1 MSKFSII
8 TYILIVFLI
17 TGCGFK
23 VLDQSQLK
31 NYKILEIRESGD
43 KKSNFFIKNKLYN
56 LLNSNNSTNE
66 LIIDIKT
73 YKEKA
78 IKEKNKKNQITKYN
92 IKINSTIEL
101 NFINMNLRKTI
112 NLNEENFYNV
122 NVNHNVTQYNEKNSE
137 KNIIDELSQEMS
149 AANSLDILL
158 RPTPSA
164 DDMIEE
170 IEEIEEE
177 PEPETIDIK
186 TQPMEHEISYIP
198 VRILLKRT
206 LSSTF

>member
-1 MSKFSII
+1 MNKFSIV

-101 NFINMNLRKTI
+101 NFINMNLKKTI

-122 NVNHNVTQYNEKNSE
+122 NVNHNVTQNNERNSE
-137 KNIIDELSQEMS
+137 KNIIDELSQDMS
-149 AANSLDILL
+149 NKILKIINEL
-158 RPTPSA
+158 
-164 DDMIEE
+164 
-170 IEEIEEE
+170 
-177 PEPETIDIK
+177 
-186 TQPMEHEISYIP
+186 
-198 VRILLKRT
+198 
-206 LSSTF
+206 

>member
-122 NVNHNVTQYNEKNSE
+122 NVNHNVTQNNEKNSE
-137 KNIIDELSQEMS
+137 RNIIDELSQDMS
-149 AANSLDILL
+149 NQILKIINEL
-158 RPTPSA
+158 
-164 DDMIEE
+164 
-170 IEEIEEE
+170 
-177 PEPETIDIK
+177 
-186 TQPMEHEISYIP
+186 
-198 VRILLKRT
+198 
-206 LSSTF
+206 